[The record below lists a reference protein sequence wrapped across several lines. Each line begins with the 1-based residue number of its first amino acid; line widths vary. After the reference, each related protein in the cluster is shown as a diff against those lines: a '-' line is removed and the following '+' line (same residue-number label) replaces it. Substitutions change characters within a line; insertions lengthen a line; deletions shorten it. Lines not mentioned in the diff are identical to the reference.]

1 MPLTCTIA
9 GASFRPAAAKEA
21 IKTAAIGDAVT
32 LDPDLQNEFDPYAV
46 RVLYKFQHIG
56 FIPRDSNV
64 ALFNALVDGQTIT
77 AKIIAFESTL
87 KPVLEVEL

>member
-1 MPLTCTIA
+1 MTTTCTLA

-21 IKTAAIGDAVT
+21 IRSASIGDAVT

-46 RVLYKFQHIG
+46 RVLYNFQHIG
-56 FIPRDSNV
+56 FIPRDSNT
-64 ALFNALVDGQTIT
+64 AIFNALLDGRTVP

-87 KPVLEVEL
+87 KPVLEIEL